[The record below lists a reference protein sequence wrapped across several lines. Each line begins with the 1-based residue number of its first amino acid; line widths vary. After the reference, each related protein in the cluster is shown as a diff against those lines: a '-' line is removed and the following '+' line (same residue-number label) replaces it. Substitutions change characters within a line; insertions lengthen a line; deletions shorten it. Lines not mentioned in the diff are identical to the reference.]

1 MVNPEWWGGKIIPPV
16 PNSKTEE
23 SETMRVNP
31 YYGGTLGAPVA
42 ENNPSESALDP
53 LAAEVTREAES
64 FADKLFKRNHKA
76 TRHLVVEG
84 FVQGYVV
91 AGRFEWPG
99 RAYFEECVQRFG
111 VIMDEA
117 ETFSGLDF
125 ETHDGKSYLVG
136 LRGGFL
142 YRAIGVHYLEYFWH
156 WMEQQGESAMPE
168 PDPEPETESTEEIN
182 SNEWQSEKLSE
193 AYRLVDHARELL
205 TGVKFLAEVLEVDQ
219 AVLALL
225 AKAQQE
231 FLRASG
237 LILDADTELGSKLS

>member
-1 MVNPEWWGGKIIPPV
+1 MQ
-16 PNSKTEE
+16 
-23 SETMRVNP
+23 VNP
-31 YYGGTLGAPVA
+31 YYGGTLGAPVV
-42 ENNPSESALDP
+42 ENNPSESTLDP

-76 TRHLVVEG
+76 TRRLVVEG

-99 RAYFEECVQRFG
+99 LAYFEECVQRFG

-142 YRAIGVHYLEYFWH
+142 YRAIGVHYLEYFWY

-168 PDPEPETESTEEIN
+168 PDPKPETESTEEIN
-182 SNEWQSEKLSE
+182 PNEWQSEALSL
-193 AYRLVDHARELL
+193 AYELVNHGRELL
-205 TGVKFLAEVLEVDQ
+205 AGVKYLAEVMEADQ
-219 AVLALL
+219 ALITLL
-225 AKAQQE
+225 AQAQKE
-231 FLRASG
+231 FLRAENM
-237 LILDADTELGSKLS
+237 ICEIDTEHGNKLS